1 MRQAAHLFLRRE
13 GVLVGKRF
21 EGKTVIITGAG
32 GGIGGAT
39 ALILANDGANLVLVD
54 LNQEMLDRIAQPVEA
69 TGAKFITV
77 IADVTNDA
85 DVVNYIAKAQE
96 AFGDIHGFFN
106 NAGIE
111 GSVKPFVE
119 TTMADFDKVVGVN
132 QRGAFIGLL
141 EVGKVMAKQGHGSI
155 VNTASIAAI
164 RGLPTTVGYNASK
177 HAVLGMTRTAA
188 TELSPRG
195 VRVNAV
201 LPGFIDTRMLHDIFH
216 EITGDRTD
224 NNTDMLLPNVPM
236 HRLGRAD
243 EIGEVVAFLLSD
255 AASYVTGEGIVAD
268 GGATISVGAA
278 PE

>member
-1 MRQAAHLFLRRE
+1 M
-13 GVLVGKRF
+13 GKRF

-54 LNQEMLDRIAQPVEA
+54 LNQEMLDRIAKPVEA

-96 AFGDIHGFFN
+96 AFGEIHGFFN

-216 EITGDRTD
+216 EITGDRSD
-224 NNTDMLLPNVPM
+224 NNTNMLLPNVPM